1 MHIVEVKKPKGV
13 SSGFNNQHDSI
24 WRSLSSPECPHEHI
38 VVASVVL
45 WCWWQLQIFIFFSSH
60 LLHQSKPLIR
70 SCTIVVSFL
79 LCSIPSNLVCTF
91 PVVSLLAVC
100 LNVCWLWVWVSV
112 CVSVLFRTWCWRF
125 CPVYDVFCTWMKV
138 VSACEVN
145 IYTWAR
151 DFVSL
156 TMMELLLVLGSA
168 L

>member
-1 MHIVEVKKPKGV
+1 MFPVV
-13 SSGFNNQHDSI
+13 SITNMIQSV
-24 WRSLSSPECPHEHI
+24 WCSLSSPECPHEHI

-60 LLHQSKPLIR
+60 LLHQFKPLIR
-70 SCTIVVSFL
+70 SCTLVVSFL
-79 LCSIPSNLVCTF
+79 LCSIPSNLVSTF
-91 PVVSLLAVC
+91 PVVSLLAIC
-100 LNVCWLWVWVSV
+100 LNSCWL
-112 CVSVLFRTWCWRF
+112 CGCVLFRTWCWWF
-125 CPVYDVFCTWMKV
+125 CPVYDVFCIWMKV

-156 TMMELLLVLGSA
+156 MMMEVLLVLWSP